1 MSVFFVAI
9 TTLASAAIAMAH
21 STPTV
26 APEGPITPPPLPATE
41 PLKYNF
47 INEELGWGNSD
58 WADPNAERIEAL
70 EEKVRQLEWQKM
82 VKVEEM
88 EELEF
93 KLQGAEY
100 WEKANAR
107 DILDL
112 ENRMLMM
119 EREMSRVDE
128 GRNQERRERGG
139 RNRNRNRR
147 GRGNRRAT
155 V

>member
-9 TTLASAAIAMAH
+9 TTLTSAAIAMAH
-21 STPTV
+21 SIPTV
-26 APEGPITPPPLPATE
+26 APDSPMTPLPSPASE
-41 PLKYNF
+41 PLNYNF
-47 INEELGWGNSD
+47 NNEELGWGNSD

-93 KLQGAEY
+93 KLKGAGY
-100 WEKANAR
+100 WEKGNAR
-107 DILDL
+107 DIVDL

-119 EREMSRVDE
+119 ESEMGRMDE
-128 GRNQERRERGG
+128 GRNQERQERGG

-147 GRGNRRAT
+147 GRGNRRAI